1 MSGRDDSPP
10 RRTMPLLRAPTDNWN
25 AEPRHTPVA
34 PDWHRPGAGPV
45 TRRGLYRARR
55 ASGSPSMNVYC
66 SCRLLWRRRRRT
78 PSYVMSCDEHQSR
91 VRPRAPPLPQQRA
104 PEPSRAIVRRSPRSA
119 VCQIG
124 GGLGA
129 SRPGRPGSAGPL
141 RARRHPCRTVVLPGW
156 PAFTEAGAMVTI

>member
-25 AEPRHTPVA
+25 ADLRHTPVA

-78 PSYVMSCDEHQSR
+78 PSYVMSCEEHQSR
-91 VRPRAPPLPQQRA
+91 VRQRASPLPPAARSGAGPLSAGHHDQRYA
-104 PEPSRAIVRRSPRSA
+104 RSA
-119 VCQIG
+119 VDLVLAGQDG
-124 GGLGA
+124 RDL
-129 SRPGRPGSAGPL
+129 PGRCEHGGTLAGRWSC
-141 RARRHPCRTVVLPGW
+141 RAGRLSPRLVRW
-156 PAFTEAGAMVTI
+156 